1 MWLNVRVRPILY
13 CPRRELD
20 GLTFSLRS
28 LLVQG
33 LSVAY
38 AATHVRISANVTGD
52 FGNVTDLGL
61 GAGLRG

>member
-38 AATHVRISANVTGD
+38 AATHELRPFWYID
-52 FGNVTDLGL
+52 FNCDGL
-61 GAGLRG
+61 GR